1 MNKNLILMLGTLI
14 AISFGVLF
22 FFAYHAT
29 INSKLIPISGQELLE
44 KLNQKETFILVFTQ
58 EGCSHCNEY
67 TPILNRVLDEYD
79 ITIYDLNLT
88 ELRKDTELYN
98 QVSSKFNIPG
108 TPTTIFINDGE
119 EKTTLNRLVGG
130 SNYKDLVEKF
140 KDRGFIE

>member
-1 MNKNLILMLGTLI
+1 MKKNWILLIGILIIILLG
-14 AISFGVLF
+14 FFLF
-22 FFAYHAT
+22 FSL
-29 INSKLIPISGQELLE
+29 NKKDDSKLIPITGQELLD

-58 EGCSHCNEY
+58 DGCSHCNEY